1 MRACAKEKKNYLCGT
16 KPGMMRVLGGAVY
29 IEKASSLN
37 WTIVRVIRAADNEF

>member
-29 IEKASSLN
+29 RKGILAKLDNSSCDS
-37 WTIVRVIRAADNEF
+37 RSR